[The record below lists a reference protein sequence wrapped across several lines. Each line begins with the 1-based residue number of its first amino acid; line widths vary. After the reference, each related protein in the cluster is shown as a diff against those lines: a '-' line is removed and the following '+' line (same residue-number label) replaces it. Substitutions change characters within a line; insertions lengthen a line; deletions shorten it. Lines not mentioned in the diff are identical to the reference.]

1 MKARWLALASSILR
15 GALLTLLCFFA
26 FAGFVRAADVSPFA
40 TVDAAACEKLDDKN
54 LQVGPPDAEIVEA
67 CAALRRSAVF
77 GQSFSGGPGALAL
90 ALFGMVLV
98 YAAFGVP
105 MRSIAGLMGR
115 FGGRTIGAMSI
126 ETALGLIL
134 RGVIGLL
141 LVVILSLPYAMA
153 VGCVVIVALL
163 ILQFRPSRVAP
174 IPLARE
180 GATAPPSVLSV
191 VLADLTNDAAASAAG
206 LLGLALL
213 ARRDLWLLSFGI
225 ALAIVASVPAVIAAR
240 RRLRRDHIL
249 LLAVA
254 AVLGAIFGVV
264 ANADPLLA
272 PAFAE
277 TMLPGLVTPLLFAA
291 AVLAAVRIGRRGRA
305 ADAVSS

>member
-1 MKARWLALASSILR
+1 
-15 GALLTLLCFFA
+15 
-26 FAGFVRAADVSPFA
+26 
-40 TVDAAACEKLDDKN
+40 
-54 LQVGPPDAEIVEA
+54 
-67 CAALRRSAVF
+67 
-77 GQSFSGGPGALAL
+77 
-90 ALFGMVLV
+90 
-98 YAAFGVP
+98 
-105 MRSIAGLMGR
+105 
-115 FGGRTIGAMSI
+115 
-126 ETALGLIL
+126 
-134 RGVIGLL
+134 
-141 LVVILSLPYAMA
+141 
-153 VGCVVIVALL
+153 
-163 ILQFRPSRVAP
+163 
-174 IPLARE
+174 
-180 GATAPPSVLSV
+180 
-191 VLADLTNDAAASAAG
+191 LTNDAAASAAG